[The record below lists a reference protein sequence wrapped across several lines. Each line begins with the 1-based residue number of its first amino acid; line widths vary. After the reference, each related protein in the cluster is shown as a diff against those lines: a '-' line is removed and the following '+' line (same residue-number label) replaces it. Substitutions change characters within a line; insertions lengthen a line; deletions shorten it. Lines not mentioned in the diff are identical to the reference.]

1 MVTRK
6 PPPNDAQLE
15 LFSAIFTDIATRDM
29 QDTME
34 VPFLSL
40 SKKPRFQPIQYK
52 GHDGVEI
59 TVTGGAPY
67 GIANIWDW
75 DLIMWLLSQI
85 RQALDRGDTT
95 SRKIRFHPHA
105 FLKDARREAGGAQ
118 YRRLEDAI
126 TRLKNTSITTTMRSK
141 NGRTIMFSWLEY
153 TDLDR
158 DENGR
163 LKNATVVLP
172 EWLFEAVSDR
182 KLILSLHNDYF
193 LLTGGIERWLY
204 RFIRKQAGS
213 NAHGWSWKFRTLY
226 ERSGSTQRFSDFAI
240 ALREATKKGKLLDYG
255 LRSYKQHGEDFLH
268 AKKKPHTGITPK
280 EVATEVRSLEVVR
293 EPEARFLHLRTLTYE
308 KAKQISPGYDIYAL
322 EAEWRTAT
330 AKNGLEIKDP
340 DAAFLAW
347 CKKAYGSRLL
357 KNRSSLSK

>member
-85 RQALDRGDTT
+85 RQALDRGHTT

-118 YRRLEDAI
+118 CRRLEDAI
-126 TRLKNTSITTTMRSK
+126 TRLKNTSITTTLRSK
-141 NGRTIMFSWLEY
+141 HGRTVMFSWLEY

-213 NAHGWSWKFRTLY
+213 NVHGAGSFARSMSAQEAH
-226 ERSGSTQRFSDFAI
+226 SDSQI
-240 ALREATKKGKLLDYG
+240 
-255 LRSYKQHGEDFLH
+255 LRSHSVMRQ
-268 AKKKPHTGITPK
+268 
-280 EVATEVRSLEVVR
+280 R
-293 EPEARFLHLRTLTYE
+293 
-308 KAKQISPGYDIYAL
+308 KASCSTMG
-322 EAEWRTAT
+322 
-330 AKNGLEIKDP
+330 
-340 DAAFLAW
+340 
-347 CKKAYGSRLL
+347 
-357 KNRSSLSK
+357 